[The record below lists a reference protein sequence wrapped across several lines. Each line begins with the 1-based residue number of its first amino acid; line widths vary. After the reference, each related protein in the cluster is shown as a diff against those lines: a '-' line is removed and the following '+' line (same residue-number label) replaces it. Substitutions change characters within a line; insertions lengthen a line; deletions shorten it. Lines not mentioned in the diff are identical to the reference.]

1 MVKTTS
7 IFYSPTGTED
17 RKCPFLPKTEQRTGN
32 VPSSQKLIPFLP
44 GYTHTHTH
52 THTHTQSSVAHGEAE
67 RLGAVG
73 LRAQK
78 VKSPSFPR
86 GGPGLKPL
94 IEP

>member
-1 MVKTTS
+1 MVKTLPAYS
-7 IFYSPTGTED
+7 IP
-17 RKCPFLPKTEQRTGN
+17 PLEQRTGN

-44 GYTHTHTH
+44 GY